1 MEYRDHHCFS
11 RKLDSAMD
19 VDCCQEDE
27 DKEEEELDPFLKFV
41 EHARSELLSLE
52 GDANGDDDGS
62 AGLGWSWI
70 VSRILKTCI
79 AYSSGVT
86 PAILLSELSQAWSEQ
101 RRVGAPKKQL
111 EVINQLKKNHRRT
124 KLPNTVTIDSIFE
137 KNFLSLNSVLEA
149 VIVDAFVLPV

>member
-1 MEYRDHHCFS
+1 
-11 RKLDSAMD
+11 MD

-86 PAILLSELSQAWSEQ
+86 PAILLSELSQ
-101 RRVGAPKKQL
+101 V
-111 EVINQLKKNHRRT
+111 H
-124 KLPNTVTIDSIFE
+124 KLLSSISSLFE
-137 KNFLSLNSVLEA
+137 CDFLSAHGLRNL
-149 VIVDAFVLPV
+149 